1 MVNYC
6 IVLSSTAY
14 LYVFEPFLRRR
25 HLIMPVLFIG
35 DKVAVYIRRK
45 SVVDLLSLM
54 MKGEIDQNKEVVNAF
69 HKKQIVHRPYVLTR
83 ANRSRPYLN

>member
-1 MVNYC
+1 MINYC
-6 IVLSSTAY
+6 IVLSSAAY

-54 MKGEIDQNKEVVNAF
+54 MKGEIDDNKEVVNAF
-69 HKKQIVHRPYVLTR
+69 HNKQIVRRPYVLTQPNK
-83 ANRSRPYLN
+83 AYPYLN